1 MIKELGNVLQVMLG
15 GVVLAIITF
24 SYLHA
29 LEALGI

>member
-1 MIKELGNVLQVMLG
+1 MIKELGNVLQIMLG

-24 SYLHA
+24 TYLHA